1 MVKAARHHHGASSGH
16 ETAPISAVI
25 VARDAAS
32 TIGETLRSI
41 QFCREIIVIV
51 DDQSSDETEVV
62 ARRLGTRV
70 EIHPWSGYGPAK
82 QEAAEMATQPWVFS
96 IDADE
101 MVSPELAQS
110 ITDVVTCSG
119 SGPAACQVRRRT
131 RFLGRWM
138 RHGDWGRD
146 RVVRLFRHGA
156 ASFTPDIIHESVHAP
171 GEKPTLSGWLYH
183 EGDQTLDSYLA
194 RLNRYTTLAA
204 SSLHAKSKRAGIVS
218 MLVRP
223 PFKFIQAY
231 FLRLGFLDGWQGF
244 ALAWFSSVYVF
255 TKYAKLSH
263 LSRQRHLDPHPRI
276 R

>member
-1 MVKAARHHHGASSGH
+1 MKPVRHHNNASSEP
-16 ETAPISAVI
+16 ETALISAVM

-32 TIGETLRSI
+32 TVGETLRSI
-41 QFCREIIVIV
+41 QFCREIIVVV
-51 DDQSSDETEVV
+51 DDQSSDDTEAI
-62 ARRLGTRV
+62 ARRFGARV
-70 EIHPWSGYGPAK
+70 EIRPWSGYGLAK
-82 QEAAEMATQPWVFS
+82 QAAAEMATQPWVFS

-101 MVSPELAQS
+101 TVSPELAGS
-110 ITDVVTCSG
+110 MMDVVTRADSA
-119 SGPAACQVRRRT
+119 PVTYQVRRRT

-146 RVVRLFRHGA
+146 RVVRLFRRGA
-156 ASFTPDIIHESVHAP
+156 ASFTPDIIHESVYAT
-171 GEKPTLSGWLYH
+171 GQKPILGGWLYH

-204 SSLHAKSKRAGIVS
+204 SSLHAKGRRAGIFS
-218 MLVRP
+218 MLARP

-244 ALAWFSSVYVF
+244 VLAWFSSVYVF
-255 TKYAKLSH
+255 AKYAKLSH
-263 LSRQRHLDPHPRI
+263 LSRQRHLDPYPRI